1 MAINTLEYA
10 KIFQPQL
17 DRQIVEGAT
26 SGWMEDNAGQV
37 KYSGGN
43 EVKIPTISTQ
53 GLGDY
58 DRDNGFVRGAVTL
71 SYETY
76 KMTQDRGRTFSLD
89 AMDVDESNFIA
100 NAGNVMGVFQ
110 SEHVI
115 PEIDSYR
122 YSKIF
127 AIAKAGGKVTEGYTA
142 AKATIVEKL
151 KADIQGIRNTVSL
164 NADLVIIM
172 SPITAGILSDALE
185 NSRRIDIGNFKQG
198 EIDLTIKKFD
208 GLPIIEVPSARL
220 KTLYKKQDGKTGGQ
234 EAGGLVVDT
243 NAKDINWIITLKNVP
258 IAVSKT
264 DLTRIFT
271 PMENQQANAWKIDY
285 RKYHDIWIPK
295 QRLSLIRACSN

>member
-10 KIFQPQL
+10 KIFQKEL
-17 DRQIVEGAT
+17 DQQIIEGAT

-76 KMTQDRGRTFSLD
+76 KMTQDRGRSFNLD

-110 SEHVI
+110 DEHVM

-122 YSKIF
+122 YSKMF
-127 AIAKAGGKVTEGYTA
+127 ALVKAGGTVTEGYTP
-142 AKATIVEKL
+142 AKATILEKL
-151 KADIQGIRNTVSL
+151 KADIQAIRNKIPRNL
-164 NADLVIIM
+164 QLLIIM

-208 GLPIIEVPSARL
+208 GLPIIEVPSDRL
-220 KTLYKKQDGKTGGQ
+220 KTLYKKQDGKTTGQ
-234 EAGGLVVDT
+234 EAGGFVADT
-243 NAKDINWIITLKNVP
+243 NAKDINWIITPKKAP

-264 DLTRIFT
+264 DLTRIFN

>member
-10 KIFQPQL
+10 KIFQSQL

-26 SGWMEDNAGQV
+26 SGWMEDNTGQV
-37 KYSGGN
+37 KYTGGN

-127 AIAKAGGKVTEGYTA
+127 ALAKAGAKVTEGYTA

-151 KADIQGIRNTVSL
+151 KADIQAIRNTVSL
-164 NADLVIIM
+164 NEDLVIIM

-220 KTLYKKQDGKTGGQ
+220 KTLYKKQDGKTVGQ
-234 EAGGLVVDT
+234 EAGGLVADT
-243 NAKDINWIITLKNVP
+243 TSKDINWIITPKNAP

-264 DLTRIFT
+264 DLTRIFN

-295 QRLSLIRACSN
+295 QRLLLIRACSN

>member
-10 KIFQPQL
+10 KIFQSQL

-26 SGWMEDNAGQV
+26 SGWMEDNTGQV

-58 DRDNGFVRGAVTL
+58 DRDDGFVRGAVTL

-127 AIAKAGGKVTEGYTA
+127 ALAKAGAKVTEGYTA
-142 AKATIVEKL
+142 AKDTIVEKL
-151 KADIQGIRNTVSL
+151 KADIQAIRNTVSL

-220 KTLYKKQDGKTGGQ
+220 KTLYKKQDGKTVGQ
-234 EAGGLVVDT
+234 EAGGLVADT
-243 NAKDINWIITLKNVP
+243 NAKDINWIITSKNVP

-264 DLTRIFT
+264 DLTRIFN

-295 QRLSLIRACSN
+295 QRLPLIRACSN

>member
-10 KIFQPQL
+10 KIFQKEL
-17 DRQIVEGAT
+17 DQQIIEGAT

-76 KMTQDRGRTFSLD
+76 KMTQDRGRSFNLD

-110 SEHVI
+110 DEHVM

-122 YSKIF
+122 YSKMF
-127 AIAKAGGKVTEGYTA
+127 ALVKAGGTVTEGYTPT
-142 AKATIVEKL
+142 KATILEKL
-151 KADIQGIRNTVSL
+151 KADIQAIRNKIPRNL
-164 NADLVIIM
+164 QLLIIM

-208 GLPIIEVPSARL
+208 GLPIIEVPSDRL
-220 KTLYKKQDGKTGGQ
+220 KTLYKKQDGKTTGQ
-234 EAGGLVVDT
+234 EAGGFVADT
-243 NAKDINWIITLKNVP
+243 NAKDINWIITPQKAP

-264 DLTRIFT
+264 DLTRIFN
-271 PMENQQANAWKIDY
+271 PMENQQANAWKVDY

-295 QRLSLIRACSN
+295 QRLPLIRACSN

>member
-10 KIFQPQL
+10 KIFQSQL

-76 KMTQDRGRTFSLD
+76 KMTQDRARTFSLD

-110 SEHVI
+110 TEHVI

-122 YSKIF
+122 YSRIF
-127 AIAKAGGKVTEGYTA
+127 ALAKAGGKVTEGYTV
-142 AKATIVEKL
+142 AKATVVEKL

-220 KTLYKKQDGKTGGQ
+220 KTLYKKQDGKTVGQ
-234 EAGGLVVDT
+234 EAGGLVADT
-243 NAKDINWIITLKNVP
+243 NAKDINWIITSKNVP

-271 PMENQQANAWKIDY
+271 PMVNQQADAWKIDY

>member
-10 KIFQPQL
+10 KIFQKEL
-17 DRQIVEGAT
+17 DQQIIEGAT

-76 KMTQDRGRTFSLD
+76 KMTQDRGRSFNLD

-110 SEHVI
+110 DEHVM

-122 YSKIF
+122 YSKMF
-127 AIAKAGGKVTEGYTA
+127 ALVKAGGTVTEGYTPT
-142 AKATIVEKL
+142 KATILEKL
-151 KADIQGIRNTVSL
+151 KADIQAIRNKIPRNL
-164 NADLVIIM
+164 QLLIIM

-208 GLPIIEVPSARL
+208 GLPIIEVPSDRL
-220 KTLYKKQDGKTGGQ
+220 KTLYKKQDGKTTGQ
-234 EAGGLVVDT
+234 EAGGFVADT
-243 NAKDINWIITLKNVP
+243 NAKDINWIITPKKAP

-264 DLTRIFT
+264 DLTRIFN
-271 PMENQQANAWKIDY
+271 PMENQQANAWKVDY

-295 QRLSLIRACSN
+295 QRLPLIRACSN

>member
-10 KIFQPQL
+10 KIFQQQL

-100 NAGNVMGVFQ
+100 NAGSVMGVFQ

-127 AIAKAGGKVTEGYTA
+127 ALAKAGGKVTEGYTA

-220 KTLYKKQDGKTGGQ
+220 KTLYKKQDGKTAGQ
-234 EAGGLVVDT
+234 EAGGLVADT
-243 NAKDINWIITLKNVP
+243 TAKDINWIITPKNTP

-264 DLTRIFT
+264 DLTRIFN

-295 QRLSLIRACSN
+295 QRLPLIRACSN

>member
-10 KIFQPQL
+10 KIFQSQL
-17 DRQIVEGAT
+17 DRQIIEGAT

-127 AIAKAGGKVTEGYTA
+127 ALAKAGGKVTEGYTA
-142 AKATIVEKL
+142 AKATIAEKL

-172 SPITAGILSDALE
+172 SPITAVILSDALE

-220 KTLYKKQDGKTGGQ
+220 KTLYKKQDGKTVGQ
-234 EAGGLVVDT
+234 EAGGLVADT
-243 NAKDINWIITLKNVP
+243 NAKDINWIITSKNVP

-264 DLTRIFT
+264 DLTRIFN

-295 QRLSLIRACSN
+295 QRLPLIRACSN

>member
-10 KIFQPQL
+10 KIFQSQL

-26 SGWMEDNAGQV
+26 SGWMEDNTGQV

-127 AIAKAGGKVTEGYTA
+127 ALAKAGGKATEGYTA

-151 KADIQGIRNTVSL
+151 KADIQAIRNTVSL
-164 NADLVIIM
+164 NANLVIIM

-220 KTLYKKQDGKTGGQ
+220 KTLYKKQDGKTVGQ
-234 EAGGLVVDT
+234 EAGGLVADT
-243 NAKDINWIITLKNVP
+243 NAKDINWIITSKNVP

-264 DLTRIFT
+264 DLTRIFN

-295 QRLSLIRACSN
+295 QRLPLMRACSN

>member
-10 KIFQPQL
+10 KIFQKEL
-17 DRQIVEGAT
+17 DQQIIEGAT

-76 KMTQDRGRTFSLD
+76 KMTQDRGRSFNLD

-110 SEHVI
+110 DEHVM

-122 YSKIF
+122 YSKMF
-127 AIAKAGGKVTEGYTA
+127 ALVKAGGTVTEGYTPT
-142 AKATIVEKL
+142 KATILEKL
-151 KADIQGIRNTVSL
+151 KADIQAIRNKIPRNL
-164 NADLVIIM
+164 QLLIIM

-208 GLPIIEVPSARL
+208 GLPIIEVPSDRL
-220 KTLYKKQDGKTGGQ
+220 KTLYKKQDGKTTGQ
-234 EAGGLVVDT
+234 EAGGFVADT
-243 NAKDINWIITLKNVP
+243 NAKDINWIITPKKAP

-264 DLTRIFT
+264 DLTRIFN
-271 PMENQQANAWKIDY
+271 PMENRQANAWKIDY

-295 QRLSLIRACSN
+295 QRLPLIRACSN

>member
-10 KIFQPQL
+10 KIFQSQL

-26 SGWMEDNAGQV
+26 SGWMEDNTGQV
-37 KYSGGN
+37 KYTGGN

-127 AIAKAGGKVTEGYTA
+127 ALAKAGAKVTEGYTA

-151 KADIQGIRNTVSL
+151 KADIQAIRNTVSL
-164 NADLVIIM
+164 NEDLVIIM

-220 KTLYKKQDGKTGGQ
+220 KTLYKKQDGKTVGQ
-234 EAGGLVVDT
+234 EAGGLVADT
-243 NAKDINWIITLKNVP
+243 NAKDINWIITPKKAP

-264 DLTRIFT
+264 DLTRIFN

-295 QRLSLIRACSN
+295 QRLLLIRACSN

>member
-37 KYSGGN
+37 KYTGGN

-76 KMTQDRGRTFSLD
+76 KMTQDRARTFSLD

-110 SEHVI
+110 TEHVI

-127 AIAKAGGKVTEGYTA
+127 ALAKAGGKVTEGYTV
-142 AKATIVEKL
+142 AKATVVEKL

-220 KTLYKKQDGKTGGQ
+220 KTLYKKQDGKTVGQ
-234 EAGGLVVDT
+234 EAGGLVADT
-243 NAKDINWIITLKNVP
+243 NAKDINWIITSKNVP

-271 PMENQQANAWKIDY
+271 PMVNQQADAWKIDY

-295 QRLSLIRACSN
+295 QRLPLIRACSN

>member
-10 KIFQPQL
+10 KIFQKEL
-17 DRQIVEGAT
+17 DQQIIEGAT

-76 KMTQDRGRTFSLD
+76 KMTQDRGRSFNLD

-100 NAGNVMGVFQ
+100 NTGNVMGVFQ
-110 SEHVI
+110 DEHVM

-122 YSKIF
+122 YSKMF
-127 AIAKAGGKVTEGYTA
+127 ALVKAGGTVTEGYTP
-142 AKATIVEKL
+142 AKATILEKL
-151 KADIQGIRNTVSL
+151 KADIQAIRNKIPRNL
-164 NADLVIIM
+164 QLLIIM

-198 EIDLTIKKFD
+198 EI
-208 GLPIIEVPSARL
+208 ES
-220 KTLYKKQDGKTGGQ
+220 YYQ
-234 EAGGLVVDT
+234 
-243 NAKDINWIITLKNVP
+243 
-258 IAVSKT
+258 
-264 DLTRIFT
+264 
-271 PMENQQANAWKIDY
+271 KI
-285 RKYHDIWIPK
+285 
-295 QRLSLIRACSN
+295 

>member
-10 KIFQPQL
+10 KIFQSQL

-26 SGWMEDNAGQV
+26 SGWMEDNTGQV

-127 AIAKAGGKVTEGYTA
+127 ALAKAGGRVTEGYTA

-220 KTLYKKQDGKTGGQ
+220 KTLYKKQDGKTVGQ
-234 EAGGLVVDT
+234 EAGGLVADT
-243 NAKDINWIITLKNVP
+243 NAKDINWIITPKKAP

-264 DLTRIFT
+264 DLTRIFN

-295 QRLSLIRACSN
+295 QRLPLIRACSN

>member
-10 KIFQPQL
+10 KIFQSQL

-76 KMTQDRGRTFSLD
+76 KMTQDRGRTFNLD

-122 YSKIF
+122 YSKMF
-127 AIAKAGGKVTEGYTA
+127 ALVKAGGTVTEGYTP
-142 AKATIVEKL
+142 AKATILEKL
-151 KADIQGIRNTVSL
+151 KADIQAIRNKVSRGVE
-164 NADLVIIM
+164 LVITM
-172 SPITAGILSDALE
+172 SPITVGILSDALE
-185 NSRRIDIGNFKQG
+185 NSRRIDIANFKQG
-198 EIDLTIKKFD
+198 SINLTVKVFD
-208 GLPIIEVPSARL
+208 GLPIIEVPSDRL
-220 KTLYKKQDGKTGGQ
+220 KTLYKKQDGKTVGQ
-234 EAGGLVVDT
+234 EAGGLVADT
-243 NAKDINWIITLKNVP
+243 NAKDINWIITPKNAP

-264 DLTRIFT
+264 DLTRIFN

-295 QRLSLIRACSN
+295 QRLPLIRACSN

>member
-10 KIFQPQL
+10 KIFQSQL

-26 SGWMEDNAGQV
+26 SGWMEDNTGQV

-58 DRDNGFVRGAVTL
+58 DRDDGFVRGAVTL

-127 AIAKAGGKVTEGYTA
+127 ALAKAGAKVTEGYTA
-142 AKATIVEKL
+142 AKDTIVEKL
-151 KADIQGIRNTVSL
+151 KADIQAIRNTVSL

-220 KTLYKKQDGKTGGQ
+220 KTLYKKQDGKTVGQ
-234 EAGGLVVDT
+234 EAGGLVADT
-243 NAKDINWIITLKNVP
+243 NAKDINWIITSKNVP

-264 DLTRIFT
+264 DLTRIFN

-285 RKYHDIWIPK
+285 RKYHDI
-295 QRLSLIRACSN
+295 

>member
-10 KIFQPQL
+10 KIFQSQL
-17 DRQIVEGAT
+17 DRQIIEGAT
-26 SGWMEDNAGQV
+26 SGWMEDNTGQV
-37 KYSGGN
+37 KYTGGN

-127 AIAKAGGKVTEGYTA
+127 ALAKAGGKVTEGYTA

-220 KTLYKKQDGKTGGQ
+220 KTLYKKQDGKTVGQ
-234 EAGGLVVDT
+234 EAGGLVADT
-243 NAKDINWIITLKNVP
+243 NAKDINWIITSKNVP

-264 DLTRIFT
+264 DLTRIFN

-295 QRLSLIRACSN
+295 QRLPLIRACSN

>member
-10 KIFQPQL
+10 KIFQSQL

-110 SEHVI
+110 FEHVI

-127 AIAKAGGKVTEGYTA
+127 AIAKTGGRVTEGYTA

-151 KADIQGIRNTVSL
+151 KADIQAIRNTVSL

-208 GLPIIEVPSARL
+208 GLSIIEVPSARL
-220 KTLYKKQDGKTGGQ
+220 KTLYKKQDGKTVGQ
-234 EAGGLVVDT
+234 EAGGLVADT
-243 NAKDINWIITLKNVP
+243 TAKDINWIITPKNAP

-264 DLTRIFT
+264 DLTRIFN

-295 QRLSLIRACSN
+295 QRLPLIRACSN

>member
-10 KIFQPQL
+10 KIFQKEL
-17 DRQIVEGAT
+17 DQQIIEGAT

-76 KMTQDRGRTFSLD
+76 KMTQDRGRTFNLD

-110 SEHVI
+110 DEHVM

-122 YSKIF
+122 YSKMF
-127 AIAKAGGKVTEGYTA
+127 ALVKAGGTVTEGYTP
-142 AKATIVEKL
+142 AKATILEKL
-151 KADIQGIRNTVSL
+151 KADIQAIRNKIPRNL
-164 NADLVIIM
+164 QLLIIM

-208 GLPIIEVPSARL
+208 GLPIIEVPSDRL
-220 KTLYKKQDGKTGGQ
+220 KTLYKKQDGKTTGQ
-234 EAGGLVVDT
+234 EAGGFVADT
-243 NAKDINWIITLKNVP
+243 NAKDINWIITPKKAP

-264 DLTRIFT
+264 DLTRIFN

>member
-10 KIFQPQL
+10 KIFQSQL
-17 DRQIVEGAT
+17 DRQIIEDAT

-76 KMTQDRGRTFSLD
+76 KMTQDRGRTFNLD

-100 NAGNVMGVFQ
+100 NTGNVMGVFQ
-110 SEHVI
+110 DEHVM

-122 YSKIF
+122 YSKMF
-127 AIAKAGGKVTEGYTA
+127 ALVKAGGTVTEGYTP
-142 AKATIVEKL
+142 AKATILEKL
-151 KADIQGIRNTVSL
+151 KADIQAIRNKIPRNL
-164 NADLVIIM
+164 QLLIIM

-208 GLPIIEVPSARL
+208 GLPIIEVPSDRL
-220 KTLYKKQDGKTGGQ
+220 RTLYKKQDGKTTGQ
-234 EAGGLVVDT
+234 EAGGFVADT
-243 NAKDINWIITLKNVP
+243 NAKDINWIITPKKAP

-264 DLTRIFT
+264 DLTRIFN

-295 QRLSLIRACSN
+295 QRLPLMRACSN

>member
-10 KIFQPQL
+10 KIFQKEL
-17 DRQIVEGAT
+17 DQQIIEGAT

-76 KMTQDRGRTFSLD
+76 KMTQDRGRTFNLD

-110 SEHVI
+110 DEHVM

-122 YSKIF
+122 YSKMF
-127 AIAKAGGKVTEGYTA
+127 ALVKAGGTVTEGYTP
-142 AKATIVEKL
+142 AKATILEKL
-151 KADIQGIRNTVSL
+151 KADIQAIRNKIPRNL
-164 NADLVIIM
+164 QLLIIM

-185 NSRRIDIGNFKQG
+185 NSRRIDVGNFKQG

-208 GLPIIEVPSARL
+208 GLPIIEVPSDRL
-220 KTLYKKQDGKTGGQ
+220 KTLYKKQDGKTTGQ
-234 EAGGLVVDT
+234 EAGGFVADT
-243 NAKDINWIITLKNVP
+243 NAKDINWIITPKKAP

-264 DLTRIFT
+264 DLTRIFN

-295 QRLSLIRACSN
+295 QRLKLIRACSN

>member
-10 KIFQPQL
+10 KIFQSQL

-127 AIAKAGGKVTEGYTA
+127 ALAKAGAKVTEGYTA

-151 KADIQGIRNTVSL
+151 KADIQAIRNTVSL

-220 KTLYKKQDGKTGGQ
+220 KTLYKKQDGKTVGQ
-234 EAGGLVVDT
+234 EAGGLVADT
-243 NAKDINWIITLKNVP
+243 NAKDINWIITSKNVP

-264 DLTRIFT
+264 DLTRIFN

-295 QRLSLIRACSN
+295 QRLPLIRACSN

>member
-10 KIFQPQL
+10 KIFQSQL

-110 SEHVI
+110 TEHVI

-127 AIAKAGGKVTEGYTA
+127 ALAKAGGKVTEGYTS

-164 NADLVIIM
+164 NVDLVIIM

-220 KTLYKKQDGKTGGQ
+220 KTLYKKQDGKTVGQ
-234 EAGGLVVDT
+234 EAGGLVADT
-243 NAKDINWIITLKNVP
+243 NAKDINWIITSKNVP

-264 DLTRIFT
+264 DLTRIFN

>member
-10 KIFQPQL
+10 KIFQSQL

-26 SGWMEDNAGQV
+26 SGWMEDNTGQV
-37 KYSGGN
+37 KYTGGN

-127 AIAKAGGKVTEGYTA
+127 ALAKAGAKVTEGYTA

-151 KADIQGIRNTVSL
+151 KADIQAIRNTVSL
-164 NADLVIIM
+164 NEDLVIIM

-220 KTLYKKQDGKTGGQ
+220 KTLYKKQDGKTVGQ
-234 EAGGLVVDT
+234 EAGGLVADT
-243 NAKDINWIITLKNVP
+243 NAKDINWIITPKKAP

-264 DLTRIFT
+264 DLTRIFN

-295 QRLSLIRACSN
+295 QRLPLIRACSN

>member
-10 KIFQPQL
+10 KIFQQQL

-127 AIAKAGGKVTEGYTA
+127 ALAKAGGKATEGYIA

-220 KTLYKKQDGKTGGQ
+220 KTLYKKNDGKTVGQ

-243 NAKDINWIITLKNVP
+243 NAKDVNWIITPKNAP

-264 DLTRIFT
+264 DLTRIFN

-295 QRLSLIRACSN
+295 QRLPLIRACSN

>member
-10 KIFQPQL
+10 KIFQSQL

-26 SGWMEDNAGQV
+26 SGWMEDNTGQV
-37 KYSGGN
+37 KYTGGN

-127 AIAKAGGKVTEGYTA
+127 ALAKAGGRVTEGYTA

-220 KTLYKKQDGKTGGQ
+220 KTLYKKQDGKTVGQ
-234 EAGGLVVDT
+234 EAGGLVADT
-243 NAKDINWIITLKNVP
+243 NAKDINWIITPKKAP

-264 DLTRIFT
+264 DLTRIFN

-295 QRLSLIRACSN
+295 QRLLLIRACSN

>member
-10 KIFQPQL
+10 KIFQSQL

-76 KMTQDRGRTFSLD
+76 KMTQDRGRTFNLD

-100 NAGNVMGVFQ
+100 NTGNVMEVFQ
-110 SEHVI
+110 DEHVM

-122 YSKIF
+122 YSKMF
-127 AIAKAGGKVTEGYTA
+127 ALVKAGGKVTEGYTA
-142 AKATIVEKL
+142 AKATIAEKL

-172 SPITAGILSDALE
+172 SPNIIIETDDEMKKNELMSIGYELVDEVE
-185 NSRRIDIGNFKQG
+185 NSNMSTADETNETSENEITKDSDISVYL
-198 EIDLTIKKFD
+198 ICILYYTI
-208 GLPIIEVPSARL
+208 
-220 KTLYKKQDGKTGGQ
+220 
-234 EAGGLVVDT
+234 
-243 NAKDINWIITLKNVP
+243 
-258 IAVSKT
+258 
-264 DLTRIFT
+264 
-271 PMENQQANAWKIDY
+271 
-285 RKYHDIWIPK
+285 
-295 QRLSLIRACSN
+295 

>member
-1 MAINTLEYA
+1 MAINTLEYT
-10 KIFQPQL
+10 KIFQSQL

-26 SGWMEDNAGQV
+26 SGWMEDNTGQV

-58 DRDNGFVRGAVTL
+58 DRDNGFVRVAVTL

-76 KMTQDRGRTFSLD
+76 KMTQDRGRTFFLD

-122 YSKIF
+122 YSKMF
-127 AIAKAGGKVTEGYTA
+127 ALAKSGGKVTEGYIA
-142 AKATIVEKL
+142 VKDTIVEKL
-151 KADIQGIRNTVSL
+151 KADIQAIRNTVSL

-220 KTLYKKQDGKTGGQ
+220 KTLYKKQDGKTVGQ
-234 EAGGLVVDT
+234 EAGGLVADT
-243 NAKDINWIITLKNVP
+243 NAKDINWIITSKNVP

-264 DLTRIFT
+264 DLTRIFN

-295 QRLSLIRACSN
+295 QRLPLIRACSN